1 VEVTT
6 PNSISNDAPEL
17 IATENIPL
25 VWPLVGP
32 RLQEAIDKMEFVEY
46 ELPYVQSLLMNG
58 QAQLWC
64 GGPAAEMIA
73 ITRIVVYPNVKRL
86 VVDFIEGHDHDQYT
100 EHMEYIEHWAV
111 TRGATQAEAEL
122 RPGLERIAK
131 SQGWKK
137 RRVKMFKNLKYGI
150 H

>member
-1 VEVTT
+1 MM
-6 PNSISNDAPEL
+6 SSLRSPEL

-32 RLQEAIDKMEFVEY
+32 RLQAAIDKLEFVEY
-46 ELPYVQSLLMNG
+46 DLPYVQTLLMDG

-64 GGPAAEMIA
+64 GGETAEMIA
-73 ITRIVVYPNVKRL
+73 ITRIVVYPTVKRL
-86 VVDFIEGHDHDQYT
+86 VVDFIEGHNHDDYT

-111 TRGATQAEAEL
+111 SMGATQAEAEL
-122 RPGLERIAK
+122 RPGLERIARE
-131 SQGWKK
+131 QGWKR
-137 RRVKMFKNLKYGI
+137 RRVKMFKNLKQGI